1 MKKASATGSR
11 AASGTPLA
19 GGKGG
24 ATMRHRLLLA
34 VKLTFPFILAV
45 AVLWWMYRGLDL
57 QTVASALSH
66 EMSWTWMLLSLPF
79 GILAQALRA
88 LRWKQ
93 LLTPVGERPRTKTCL
108 DAVFVSYASS
118 LVIPRVGEVLRCGI
132 LKRYEGTCM
141 SRAIGTVVTERM
153 VDTLTILVI
162 SFVTILTQ
170 IPVYL
175 TFFQRT
181 GISLEGFLSTFSPTG
196 YAVTAVCL
204 LLALLAALGI
214 FVRIGIFSRTRAV
227 VSNLCDGLLSIRK
240 VRHPLL
246 FALYSIAIW
255 ACYYLH
261 FYLTFL
267 CFGYTS
273 GLGCT
278 AALVAFVVGTFA
290 VLVPTPNGAG
300 PWHFAVKTVLV
311 MYGVGK
317 VDGTVFVLIVHTVQT
332 LLVVAL
338 GIYACFSLAFTKP
351 ATSPGESARTIAP

>member
-1 MKKASATGSR
+1 
-11 AASGTPLA
+11 
-19 GGKGG
+19 
-24 ATMRHRLLLA
+24 
-34 VKLTFPFILAV
+34 
-45 AVLWWMYRGLDL
+45 
-57 QTVASALSH
+57 
-66 EMSWTWMLLSLPF
+66 
-79 GILAQALRA
+79 
-88 LRWKQ
+88 
-93 LLTPVGERPRTKTCL
+93 
-108 DAVFVSYASS
+108 
-118 LVIPRVGEVLRCGI
+118 
-132 LKRYEGTCM
+132 M

-181 GISLEGFLSTFSPTG
+181 GISMEGFLSTFSPTG

-255 ACYYLH
+255 VCYYLH

-267 CFGYTS
+267 CFG
-273 GLGCT
+273 L
-278 AALVAFVVGTFA
+278 
-290 VLVPTPNGAG
+290 P
-300 PWHFAVKTVLV
+300 
-311 MYGVGK
+311 
-317 VDGTVFVLIVHTVQT
+317 
-332 LLVVAL
+332 
-338 GIYACFSLAFTKP
+338 
-351 ATSPGESARTIAP
+351 